1 MPVVNA
7 DYETVV
13 AACRRCIAYGTQLSG
28 YELTQVID
36 VVQDAVARQAAAE
49 AQIVLLQAID
59 ATMEGA
65 AMNTAVDTAD
75 TAIVAAATLTSNSL
89 ADG

>member
-1 MPVVNA
+1 MAVNA
-7 DYETVV
+7 DYQTVV
-13 AACRRCIAYGTQLSG
+13 TACHDALAKGTSLSA
-28 YELTQVID
+28 TQMKLVID
-36 VVQDAVARQAAAE
+36 VVRDAVARQGVAE

-59 ATMEGA
+59 AVAEGA

-75 TAIVAAATLTSNSL
+75 AAIVAAATLVTNTV